1 MNQGEKDRT
10 LKRTAKRDRGE
21 KGCIRE
27 RSKHREGRQS
37 KEGTGRKHSSLVTFH
52 QDLYQQIQGDNYL
65 PSFLLVFLLCGNN
78 QLLGV

>member
-27 RSKHREGRQS
+27 RSKHREGRQG
-37 KEGTGRKHSSLVTFH
+37 KDVTGK
-52 QDLYQQIQGDNYL
+52 NE
-65 PSFLLVFLLCGNN
+65 SFLITFQQDPYQPIFAFVSPSLSPLWK
-78 QLLGV
+78 